1 MIATPN
7 RKAVRRLALRS
18 LKSNPLRNVTAVI
31 AILLTTLLIT
41 AVFSMAFNLNESM
54 QYTQMRTVGTDMH
67 GGFKYLQPDE
77 VEKLKKH
84 PSVREYAVSLNV
96 GDLVNK
102 ELAGSPV
109 EVKRVDEAYAKHGFI
124 DFIEG
129 GLPEAKNEVALNTW
143 VLNKLGTLPRLGEPV
158 RLTIQAGK
166 RTVTEE
172 FVLSGYY
179 EADKHLAIAGLAFV
193 SKRFTDDFF
202 AGYVPPTSID
212 ADTNINTTELSVM
225 FNNSF
230 NIEQKLK
237 LVLADTGID
246 APIGVNWAYSSVS
259 LEENWMN
266 YVPYAGVVLIIMLS
280 GYLLIYN
287 IFYISVVRDVKFYG
301 LLKTIGTT
309 PKQLRRIISMQ
320 ALLLYACSLPFGLA
334 AGYGAGR
341 WLTPLAASIGDGSMK
356 LSYSASPY
364 LFGGAAL
371 FSFLTVAI
379 AAGKPGR
386 IAARVA
392 PVEAV
397 KFAGV
402 SEGGGRRKTK
412 RSKRGAALPAMA
424 FSNLFRSRKKLT
436 LMLASLSL
444 SIVLFSIIFTVISSL
459 DVNKYLSS
467 FITGDLMVTDD
478 TIRHSSNYPDPNA
491 GGLSEEVYRTLR
503 ETAGVTRADRV
514 YYKPEYYPLDEQI
527 RGVLEQLVN
536 LPEPDPWLVTTLKG
550 QGGKEPGIN
559 INLYG
564 VDPGWYELLE
574 KDVVEGQFDREK
586 FESGGYVLLTYTM
599 LGEDNEITYYHPGD
613 KITYPGLNQTYEVM
627 AVLKYNAMY
636 AGTTQFFF
644 SNGYNAFFP
653 ASQLEQIPA
662 SAKPAPHLLSVTV
675 DADSAS
681 LDQVKQTAVALTD
694 SKEGLLVKTRQDYRE
709 ELGGFIRVFQ
719 TIGYG
724 LSLVIALI
732 GVVNYINSVL
742 TGVVTRRNEFAV
754 LESVGM
760 TRRQMKRMLTYEG
773 LFTVLLTA
781 VLTSTAGAFITYWI
795 SNKVTG
801 VMEFTVFRMQWLP
814 FIAAPP
820 MLALIA
826 YGVTLGAYQMLTRA
840 TIVERLRETE

>member
-84 PSVREYAVSLNV
+84 PSVREYAISLNV
-96 GDLVNK
+96 GDLVNE

-109 EVKRVDEAYAKHGFI
+109 EVKRVDGAYAKHGFI

-158 RLTIQAGK
+158 QLTIQAGK

-179 EADKHLAIAGLAFV
+179 EADKHLAMAGLAFV
-193 SKRFTDDFF
+193 SKHFTDDFF
-202 AGYVPPTSID
+202 AGYVPPTSEG
-212 ADTNINTTELSVM
+212 ADMNINTTGLSVM

-237 LVLADTGID
+237 QVLADTGVD

-386 IAARVA
+386 IAACVA

-397 KFAGV
+397 KYAGV

-459 DVNKYLSS
+459 DVNKYLST

-478 TIRHSSNYPDPNA
+478 TVRHSRDYPDDA

-503 ETAGVTRADRV
+503 ETAGVTRTDRV
-514 YYKPEYYPLDEQI
+514 YYKFEHYPLDEQI
-527 RGVLEQLVN
+527 RSVLEPLVN
-536 LPEPDPWLVTTLKG
+536 VPEPDPWLVTTLKG

-574 KDVVEGQFDREK
+574 KDVAEGQFDREK

-627 AVLKYNAMY
+627 AVLKYDAMY
-636 AGTTQFFF
+636 AGTTQFFS

-675 DADSAS
+675 NADSAS

-694 SKEGLLVKTRQDYRE
+694 AKEGLLVKTRQDYRD
-709 ELGGFIRVFQ
+709 ELGGFIRIFQ

-732 GVVNYINSVL
+732 GIVNYINSVL

-760 TRRQMKRMLTYEG
+760 TRRQMRRMLTYEG

-781 VLTSTAGAFITYWI
+781 LLTSTVGALITYWI
-795 SNKVTG
+795 SIKITSL
-801 VMEFTVFRMQWLP
+801 MDFTVFRMQWLP
-814 FIAAPP
+814 FIAVPP

-826 YGVTLGAYQMLTRA
+826 YGVTLGAYRMLTRA